1 MAPEQTGWNGSHDR
15 PGVVQSPGLIRKG
28 DLDVIDIAW
37 RSVAQHPGNESV
49 DEFAERT
56 MVERERLG
64 VEVRLTPMER
74 VLPDKTERIAKQAM
88 E

>member
-56 MVERERLG
+56 MVERERLSRG
-64 VEVRLTPMER
+64 SLTPMER
-74 VLPDKTERIAKQAM
+74 VLPTKPSGSQSRR
-88 E
+88 